1 MMVVMNG
8 QWIAGNCEVRDWFSS
23 QAINDAFHMMQYPV
37 SKPSDTIQL
46 FDGWP
51 SDLWFSE
58 LDAQESEVSL
68 VQ

>member
-1 MMVVMNG
+1 MKSEIG
-8 QWIAGNCEVRDWFSS
+8 S
-23 QAINDAFHMMQYPV
+23 QAVNDAFHMSLMQYPV